1 MRQALELGGDGAGRL
16 AYGDSEA
23 DQGRRNVELAGLVLK
38 RTAHGVLAADGA
50 GTQVDLGHEG
60 TQDGSHGLAPALG
73 LGAQALEVLLEGEVG
88 ALVLKAGGNELG
100 DGLDHGQVG
109 ARKLVG
115 LHQIGVEAPCHGTRR
130 GGLAVHGELGDHG
143 RARGELRL
151 AAKGHE
157 HGRGADGGVEAL
169 RKALVGSDVE
179 VGDERGHALGE
190 RGAGPAG
197 LPHAAGTDVG
207 DLVLGRTVGVE
218 ELAGQIDDGD
228 AVPCHAHARL
238 GGNLGDNGSL
248 QVFLGGV
255 AHELLDVTV
264 GDGASHALLGLG
276 DSELGAVQAVV
287 LLGHG
292 IKVDIQAVGK
302 LAHGDR
308 DTAGAKVVAALDQTA
323 GIAAAEQTL
332 QLALDRGVALLD
344 LGTRGLDGLG
354 VLGLGGAGGAADA
367 VTAGAAAQQ
376 DDLVGGGGALATN
389 VVCRGSAHD
398 GADLHALG
406 HVAGVIELVDLASGK
421 SDLVA
426 VAGVAGGGGGYELAL
441 RQLALERLGHG
452 DGGIAGAGDTHGL
465 VHVAAAR
472 QRVADG
478 TAHAGGGTAEGL
490 DLGRVVVGLV
500 LKQEQPVLV
509 LAIDIDLH
517 LDGAGVDLLGLVN
530 IGHDAGLLEVLGA
543 DGAHVHEAD
552 GLGVAAE
559 FVAHLHVAV
568 EGLLHHGV
576 VDRHVVQDGA
586 EGGVAAVI
594 GPVGVDHAD
603 LGDGGVAVLIAEVL
617 LAEGDVRLV
626 HGKAALGDKGGK
638 AGLVELAEAVE
649 HLDGLGL
656 GGLHVQRL
664 GQVERGDARLDGVHH
679 VVLDGI
685 DGGFVQSARDHI
697 DLGGAHGGALALAD
711 ELHALAGGV
720 GALVKLARQEFDGK
734 DGAIACGELVV
745 GHIDLGLAKDGRHA
759 GAEKLLVDALDVVA
773 VDDPQGLDAL
783 DAENF
788 GQLALEL
795 LSLDVEPGFLLHVDT
810 RDHWFLPS

>member
-1 MRQALELGGDGAGRL
+1 M
-16 AYGDSEA
+16 
-23 DQGRRNVELAGLVLK
+23 
-38 RTAHGVLAADGA
+38 
-50 GTQVDLGHEG
+50 
-60 TQDGSHGLAPALG
+60 
-73 LGAQALEVLLEGEVG
+73 
-88 ALVLKAGGNELG
+88 
-100 DGLDHGQVG
+100 
-109 ARKLVG
+109 
-115 LHQIGVEAPCHGTRR
+115 
-130 GGLAVHGELGDHG
+130 
-143 RARGELRL
+143 
-151 AAKGHE
+151 
-157 HGRGADGGVEAL
+157 
-169 RKALVGSDVE
+169 
-179 VGDERGHALGE
+179 
-190 RGAGPAG
+190 
-197 LPHAAGTDVG
+197 
-207 DLVLGRTVGVE
+207 
-218 ELAGQIDDGD
+218 
-228 AVPCHAHARL
+228 
-238 GGNLGDNGSL
+238 
-248 QVFLGGV
+248 
-255 AHELLDVTV
+255 
-264 GDGASHALLGLG
+264 
-276 DSELGAVQAVV
+276 
-287 LLGHG
+287 
-292 IKVDIQAVGK
+292 
-302 LAHGDR
+302 
-308 DTAGAKVVAALDQTA
+308 
-323 GIAAAEQTL
+323 
-332 QLALDRGVALLD
+332 
-344 LGTRGLDGLG
+344 
-354 VLGLGGAGGAADA
+354 
-367 VTAGAAAQQ
+367 
-376 DDLVGGGGALATN
+376 
-389 VVCRGSAHD
+389 VCRGSAHD
-398 GADLHALG
+398 GANLHALG
-406 HVAGVIELVDLASGK
+406 HVTGVIEFVDLTGGK
-421 SDLVA
+421 ADLVA
-426 VAGVAGGGGGYELAL
+426 VAGVAGGGSGHELAL
-441 RQLALERLGHG
+441 RQLALERLGNR
-452 DGGIAGAGDTHGL
+452 DGGVAGAGDAHGL
-465 VHVAAAR
+465 VHIAAAR
-472 QRVADG
+472 ERVADG
-478 TAHAGGGTAEGL
+478 AAHAGGGTAEGL

-509 LAIDIDLH
+509 LAVDIDLH
-517 LDGAGVDLLGLVN
+517 LDGAGVDLLGLVD
-530 IGHDAGLLEVLGA
+530 IGHDAGLLKVLGA

-586 EGGVAAVI
+586 EGGVAAVV

-626 HGKAALGDKGGK
+626 HGKAAIGDKGGK

-656 GGLHVQRL
+656 GSLHVQRL

-685 DGGFVQSARDHI
+685 DGGLVQSARDHI

-734 DGAIACGELVV
+734 DGAIACGEFVV

>member
-1 MRQALELGGDGAGRL
+1 M
-16 AYGDSEA
+16 
-23 DQGRRNVELAGLVLK
+23 
-38 RTAHGVLAADGA
+38 
-50 GTQVDLGHEG
+50 
-60 TQDGSHGLAPALG
+60 
-73 LGAQALEVLLEGEVG
+73 
-88 ALVLKAGGNELG
+88 
-100 DGLDHGQVG
+100 
-109 ARKLVG
+109 
-115 LHQIGVEAPCHGTRR
+115 
-130 GGLAVHGELGDHG
+130 
-143 RARGELRL
+143 
-151 AAKGHE
+151 
-157 HGRGADGGVEAL
+157 
-169 RKALVGSDVE
+169 
-179 VGDERGHALGE
+179 
-190 RGAGPAG
+190 
-197 LPHAAGTDVG
+197 
-207 DLVLGRTVGVE
+207 
-218 ELAGQIDDGD
+218 
-228 AVPCHAHARL
+228 
-238 GGNLGDNGSL
+238 
-248 QVFLGGV
+248 
-255 AHELLDVTV
+255 
-264 GDGASHALLGLG
+264 
-276 DSELGAVQAVV
+276 
-287 LLGHG
+287 
-292 IKVDIQAVGK
+292 
-302 LAHGDR
+302 
-308 DTAGAKVVAALDQTA
+308 
-323 GIAAAEQTL
+323 
-332 QLALDRGVALLD
+332 
-344 LGTRGLDGLG
+344 
-354 VLGLGGAGGAADA
+354 
-367 VTAGAAAQQ
+367 
-376 DDLVGGGGALATN
+376 
-389 VVCRGSAHD
+389 VCRGSAHD

-406 HVAGVIELVDLASGK
+406 HVAGVIELVDLTGGK
-421 SDLVA
+421 ADLVA
-426 VAGVAGGGGGYELAL
+426 VAGVAGGSSGHELTL

-452 DGGIAGAGDTHGL
+452 DGGVAGAGDTHGL

-500 LKQEQPVLV
+500 LKEEQPVLV
-509 LAIDIDLH
+509 LAVDIDLH
-517 LDGAGVDLLGLVN
+517 LDGAGVNLLGLVD

-552 GLGVAAE
+552 GLGVATE

-603 LGDGGVAVLIAEVL
+603 LGDGGVAILIAEVL

-626 HGKAALGDKGGK
+626 HGKAALGNKGGK
-638 AGLVELAEAVE
+638 AGFVELAETVE

-664 GQVERGDARLDGVHH
+664 GQIERGDARLDGVHH

-685 DGGFVQSARDHI
+685 NGGLVQSARDHI

-759 GAEKLLVDALDVVA
+759 GPEKLLVDALDVVA
-773 VDDPQGLDAL
+773 VDNPQGLDAL